1 MRYSAKNALKSAG
14 NRRICRIAAE
24 GRMDDFPNIIGK
36 DEKIVRIPRSR
47 MKSGKVWPDPA
58 RMDRVRLFV
67 ERVGGPSLL

>member
-1 MRYSAKNALKSAG
+1 
-14 NRRICRIAAE
+14 
-24 GRMDDFPNIIGK
+24 MDDFPNIIGK